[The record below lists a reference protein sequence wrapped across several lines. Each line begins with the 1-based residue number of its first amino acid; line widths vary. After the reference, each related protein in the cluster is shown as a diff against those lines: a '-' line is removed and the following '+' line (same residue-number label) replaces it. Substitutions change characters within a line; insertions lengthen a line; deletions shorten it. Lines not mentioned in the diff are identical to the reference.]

1 MKISKFRK
9 YITWN
14 IISIMGY
21 FCSVITLVF
30 AVMLMLS
37 GSQLNMRADLNA
49 FFYDY
54 INAYIINPYY
64 IFYKAQLFLI
74 VLMLILSVYEN
85 GYYKRNEKY
94 GLRIFS
100 DDENTYSMWFVTGIA
115 LNFIPMYIVTTIIFI
130 TFVRLI

>member
-1 MKISKFRK
+1 MKINKFRK

-14 IISIMGY
+14 IISMMGY

-30 AVMLMLS
+30 AVMLMLA

-64 IFYKAQLFLI
+64 IFYKSQLFLI
-74 VLMLILSVYEN
+74 VLMLVISVYEN
-85 GYYKRNEKY
+85 GYYKRSCKY
-94 GLRIFS
+94 GLRVFE
-100 DDENTYSMWFVTGIA
+100 DNRKDYSIWFVTGIA
-115 LNFIPMYIVTTIIFI
+115 LNFIPMYIVTMITFI